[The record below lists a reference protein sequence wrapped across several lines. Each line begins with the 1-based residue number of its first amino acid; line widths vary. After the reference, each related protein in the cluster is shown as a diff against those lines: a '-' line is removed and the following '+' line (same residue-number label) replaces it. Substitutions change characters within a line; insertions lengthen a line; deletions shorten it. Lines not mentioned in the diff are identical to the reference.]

1 MPDSTLDLELSTPP
15 VTGKGHGTRA
25 LGPSDTSDSGSDLQ
39 GPGIYES
46 DADVLGLDTEPMKMP
61 RTASAPGATLK
72 TPTSTATAMLA
83 APASALARDATPMLR
98 PVATLLPI
106 G

>member
-15 VTGKGHGTRA
+15 VTDKGHGTRA

-39 GPGIYES
+39 GPGIYEI
-46 DADVLGLDTEPMKMP
+46 DADVIGLKQAPMKM
-61 RTASAPGATLK
+61 RGTAPARGATSA
-72 TPTSTATAMLA
+72 TPISTATPTLA
-83 APASALARDATPMLR
+83 APASGRARDAIRMWR
-98 PVATLLPI
+98 PAATLLQI